1 MALNLCFQASRN
13 GARDDEKVN
22 KWLMPDRRPVSI
34 PVRVDRTSRPLDLV
48 HLARQTMGDRAL
60 ECEVLRMFERQ
71 VNLYFERVRA
81 TTDAQE
87 MAMGL
92 HTLKGASLG
101 VGAMALAE
109 LVRGAGTEFRR
120 DGRVDAETLDDMAM
134 AVAEVSAYILSI
146 VED

>member
-1 MALNLCFQASRN
+1 MAY
-13 GARDDEKVN
+13 
-22 KWLMPDRRPVSI
+22 PDRRTGLDT
-34 PVRVDRTSRPLDLV
+34 VRVDRTNRPLDLV
-48 HLARQTMGDRAL
+48 HLARQTMGDRGL

-81 TTDAQE
+81 TTDPQE
-87 MAMGL
+87 IAMGL

-109 LVRGAGTEFRR
+109 LVRGAETEFRR
-120 DGRVDAETLDDMAM
+120 NGHVDGETLDDMAM
-134 AVAEVSAYILSI
+134 AVSEVSAYILSI